1 MKSNRGTFGLETV
14 LILAL
19 IAGTV
24 VGYNKFFGHTP
35 GDKKGSPIENV
46 ENINSEKKEK
56 VEKVVAKIDKENY
69 EQLNTAQAG
78 VYATGEAINRA
89 KNKAASGS
97 IPTRELDTASDI
109 NEITKSA
116 IDAGVDHP
124 VDPKLLKW
132 FIESIEKKNSD
143 IAHERDIGERMLK
156 NKDNELMASMD
167 REKKA
172 VEEKNSVI
180 AEYSKKLSK
189 AESERDRWALE
200 RDATAAKWDNLIFWI
215 WVAAGVYLFAIL
227 APIIAKVFPAFGP
240 IASVAGAVVAP
251 MVAFGKAKADDLAKD
266 LVSLNNESK
275 KFIESIDPAKVEDFK
290 KHVSTWWE
298 NDTSSTHEVEKIKK
312 TLRL

>member
-14 LILAL
+14 LVLAL
-19 IAGTV
+19 IAGSV

-46 ENINSEKKEK
+46 EKINAEKKEK
-56 VEKVVAKIDKENY
+56 VDEVVKKVDAETKK
-69 EQLNTAQAG
+69 QLDEAQAG
-78 VYATGEAINRA
+78 VHATGEALNRV
-89 KNKAASGS
+89 KNKTAAGKDA
-97 IPTRELDTASDI
+97 TREINTAVEVND
-109 NEITKSA
+109 ITKTA
-116 IDAGVDHP
+116 IDAGLNQP

-132 FIESIEKKNSD
+132 FIDSIEKKNSE
-143 IAHERDIGERMLK
+143 IARERDIGERMLQGK
-156 NKDNELMASMD
+156 EKELIDSTE

-172 VEEKNSVI
+172 LEEKNVII

-200 RDATAAKWDNLIFWI
+200 RDATAAKWDNLMFWI
-215 WVAAGVYLFAIL
+215 WVAAGVYVFAMI

-240 IASVAGAVVAP
+240 IAAVAGAVVAP

-275 KFIESIDPAKVEDFK
+275 KFIEKIDPAKVEDFK

-298 NDTSSTHEVEKIKK
+298 NDTNSTHAVEEIKK

>member
-1 MKSNRGTFGLETV
+1 MKSNRGFGILETFLV
-14 LILAL
+14 LAL
-19 IAGTV
+19 VAGG
-24 VGYNKFFGHTP
+24 VGLYKKFSHTP

-46 ENINSEKKEK
+46 EKINAEKKEK
-56 VEKVVAKIDKENY
+56 VDEVVKKVDAETKK
-69 EQLNTAQAG
+69 QLDEAQAG
-78 VYATGEAINRA
+78 VHATGEALNRV
-89 KNKAASGS
+89 KNKAAAGKDA
-97 IPTRELDTASDI
+97 TREIDTAVEVND
-109 NEITKSA
+109 ITKTA
-116 IDAGVDHP
+116 IDAGLNQP

-132 FIESIEKKNSD
+132 FIDSIEKKNSE
-143 IAHERDIGERMLK
+143 IARERDIGERMLRGK
-156 NKDNELMASMD
+156 EKELIDSTE

-172 VEEKNSVI
+172 IEEKNVII
-180 AEYSKKLSK
+180 AEYSKKISI

-215 WVAAGVYLFAIL
+215 WVAAGVYIFAMI

-240 IASVAGAVVAP
+240 IAAVAGAVVAP

-275 KFIESIDPAKVEDFK
+275 KFIEKIDPAKVEDFK

-298 NDTSSTHEVEKIKK
+298 NDTNSTHAVEEIKK